1 MSEARE
7 MPKGTEMSVG
17 QTDPHDRRA
26 FFRRAGGASV
36 LTAGVLAAGSA
47 ASASEPTHSVSTA
60 ALRSAAERAG
70 GPVSFYV
77 RDAATGELG
86 VLTGEREV
94 VVTDPALLNQLLT
107 AVIR

>member
-1 MSEARE
+1 MSETHE
-7 MPKGTEMSVG
+7 MPQGTSMPAA

-26 FFRRAGGASV
+26 FFRRAGGTSV
-36 LTAGVLAAGSA
+36 LTAGALAVGSA
-47 ASASEPTHSVSTA
+47 ASASEPDATVSVA

-77 RDAATGELG
+77 RNAATGELG

-94 VVTDPALLNQLLT
+94 VLTDPALLNQLLT

>member
-1 MSEARE
+1 MSEAHE
-7 MPKGTEMSVG
+7 MPTGAPTPAV
-17 QTDPHDRRA
+17 QADPHDRRA

-36 LTAGVLAAGSA
+36 LTAGALAAGSA
-47 ASASEPTHSVSTA
+47 ASAAELTHSVSTA
-60 ALRSAAERAG
+60 ALRTAAERAD

-77 RDAATGELG
+77 RNAATGELG